1 MIACCHPGKIGD
13 ALYTLPTI
21 RALSKK
27 HNCKVDFYTSVYCEP
42 ILKLFEDQTEVNKA
56 RVLESYT
63 PIDFSCGGQ
72 PWEMKLPNES
82 EYEKVYQLGFRSV
95 PDKPLPEFIA
105 ESVGLDRS
113 VGNNLYYETR
123 DFLVDDCFKPYVVLA
138 PRGESP
144 FANEFRRFLT
154 MVNVPVYIIGHQNEM
169 LQDVVETDLI
179 NDYTGNTFFSMVRL
193 IKHCK
198 AFVGILS
205 GPLCIANGFN
215 MKKVIAYNDSWD
227 MRHSVYKPETTY
239 IKNPTAEQ
247 IIESLGVIK

>member
-13 ALYTLPTI
+13 ALYSLPTI

-27 HNCKVDFYTSVYCEP
+27 HNCKVDFYTSAYCEP
-42 ILKLFEDQTEVNKA
+42 ILKLFEDQTEINKA
-56 RVLESYT
+56 QVLESYT
-63 PIDFSCGGQ
+63 PVDFSCGGQ

-82 EYEKVYQLGFRSV
+82 EYDHVYQLGFRSV

-105 ESVGLDRS
+105 ESAGLDRS
-113 VGNNLYYETR
+113 VGHNLFYETR
-123 DFLVDDCFKPYVVLA
+123 NFLVEQDTKPYIVLA

-144 FANEFRRFLT
+144 FADEFRRLLG
-154 MVNVPVYIIGHQNEM
+154 MINIPVYILGRQGEM
-169 LQDVVETDLI
+169 LSGVVETDLI
-179 NDYTGNTFFSMVRL
+179 NDYTGQPFFSMVRI
-193 IKHCK
+193 IKNCK

-205 GPLCIANGFN
+205 SPLCIANGFN

-247 IIESLGVIK
+247 IIESLGDLK